1 MVSAKDNADT
11 KYPQIVQRKTG
22 GTQLPNAALR
32 VKDSGYPTLAGAE
45 CETANC
51 SKELYQYGDIIGCSN
66 GMQEIY
72 RLIEKVAD
80 SESTVIITG
89 ESGTGKGM
97 VARAIHGRSNRR
109 ERSFITINCGA
120 IPENL
125 LESELFGHV
134 RGAFTGASSNKLGKF
149 ELAKGGTVFLDEI
162 GDMSTNL
169 QVKILRVLEEREF
182 EQVGG
187 SKTLH
192 ADVRIIAATHA
203 DLEELVDQ
211 RKFRE
216 DLFYRLYVV
225 PIEVPAL
232 RERRSDIP
240 LLVSHFLHEF
250 NKRNDRNVEG
260 VSEDA
265 LKAMQAYSWPG
276 NVRELKNAMERMVVL
291 KGEGWI
297 ETHDLSQKLMKGNE
311 ASGMGNITISEDGI
325 NLNSAVTEYER
336 ALILESLKRTN
347 WVKNQAAKLLQL
359 NRTTLVEKIKRHNLL
374 EPQAQ

>member
-1 MVSAKDNADT
+1 
-11 KYPQIVQRKTG
+11 
-22 GTQLPNAALR
+22 
-32 VKDSGYPTLAGAE
+32 
-45 CETANC
+45 
-51 SKELYQYGDIIGCSN
+51 
-66 GMQEIY
+66 MQEIY
-72 RLIEKVAD
+72 ALIERVAD
-80 SESTVIITG
+80 SESTVVITG

-97 VARAIHGRSNRR
+97 VARAIHSRSKRR
-109 ERSFITINCGA
+109 ERAFITINCGA

-134 RGAFTGASSNKLGKF
+134 RGAFTGASSNKPGKF
-149 ELAKGGTVFLDEI
+149 ELAKGGTIFLDEI

-203 DLEELVDQ
+203 DLEELVEQ

-225 PIEVPAL
+225 PIKVPAL
-232 RERRSDIP
+232 HERRSDIP
-240 LLVSHFLHEF
+240 LLISHFLNDF
-250 NKRNDRNVEG
+250 NKKNGRNVEG
-260 VSEDA
+260 VSDDA
-265 LKAMQAYSWPG
+265 LKTMQAYSWPG

-291 KGEGWI
+291 KGGGWI
-297 ETHDLSQKLMKGNE
+297 ELQDLSQKLKKGNQVAE
-311 ASGMGNITISEDGI
+311 PANINISESGI

-374 EPQAQ
+374 EPQTQ

>member
-1 MVSAKDNADT
+1 LLS
-11 KYPQIVQRKTG
+11 
-22 GTQLPNAALR
+22 AALKA
-32 VKDSGYPTLAGAE
+32 KDSGCPTLATAE
-45 CETANC
+45 CETADC
-51 SKELYQYGDIIGCSN
+51 PTDSHKYGDIIGCSR
-66 GMQEIY
+66 GMREIY
-72 RLIEKVAD
+72 SLIEKVAE
-80 SESTVIITG
+80 SESTVVITG

-97 VARAIHGRSNRR
+97 VARAIHNRSNRR

-134 RGAFTGASSNKLGKF
+134 RGAFTGASSNKPGKF

-162 GDMSTNL
+162 GDMSTKL

-203 DLEELVDQ
+203 DLEKLVEQ

-225 PIEVPAL
+225 PIKVPAL
-232 RERRSDIP
+232 HERRSDIP
-240 LLVSHFLHEF
+240 LLIFHFLNEF
-250 NKRNDRNVEG
+250 NKKNGRNVEG
-260 VSEDA
+260 VSDDA

-291 KGEGWI
+291 KGGGWI
-297 ETHDLSQKLMKGNE
+297 EPQDLSQKLMKGNQGSE
-311 ASGMGNITISEDGI
+311 PVNITISEDGI

-374 EPQAQ
+374 EPHAQ

>member
-1 MVSAKDNADT
+1 LLS
-11 KYPQIVQRKTG
+11 
-22 GTQLPNAALR
+22 AALTE
-32 VKDSGYPTLAGAE
+32 KDAGYATPGSVE
-45 CETANC
+45 CVHADCLTQ
-51 SKELYQYGDIIGCSN
+51 SDKYGDIIGCSRE
-66 GMQEIY
+66 MRKIY
-72 RLIEKVAD
+72 GLIEKVAD
-80 SESTVIITG
+80 SESTVVITG

-97 VARAIHGRSNRR
+97 VARAIHKRSNRK

-134 RGAFTGASSNKLGKF
+134 RGAFTGASSNKPGKF

-203 DLEELVDQ
+203 DLEELVEQ
-211 RKFRE
+211 KKFRE

-225 PIEVPAL
+225 PIKVPPL
-232 RERRSDIP
+232 QQRRSDIP
-240 LLVSHFLHEF
+240 LLISHFLHEF
-250 NKRNDRNVEG
+250 NKKNGRNVEG
-260 VSEDA
+260 VSEEA
-265 LKAMQAYSWPG
+265 LKVMQTYSWPG
-276 NVRELKNAMERMVVL
+276 NVRELKNTMERMVVL

-297 ETHDLSQKLMKGNE
+297 EPQDLSQKLMKGNDGSE
-311 ASGMGNITISEDGI
+311 MANISISEDGI

-359 NRTTLVEKIKRHNLL
+359 NRTTLVEKIKRHKLV
-374 EPQAQ
+374 EPNAE

>member
-1 MVSAKDNADT
+1 LLS
-11 KYPQIVQRKTG
+11 
-22 GTQLPNAALR
+22 AALK
-32 VKDSGYPTLAGAE
+32 VKDPEGPTPATAE
-45 CETANC
+45 SESADCVTD
-51 SKELYQYGDIIGCSN
+51 SYKYGDIIGCSRE
-66 GMQEIY
+66 MREIY
-72 RLIEKVAD
+72 SLIEKVAE
-80 SESTVIITG
+80 SESTVVITG

-97 VARAIHGRSNRR
+97 VARAIHNRSNRR

-134 RGAFTGASSNKLGKF
+134 RGAFTGASANKPGKF

-162 GDMSTNL
+162 GDMSTKL

-203 DLEELVDQ
+203 DLEKLVEQ
-211 RKFRE
+211 GKFRE

-225 PIEVPAL
+225 PIKVPAL
-232 RERRSDIP
+232 HERRSDIP
-240 LLVSHFLHEF
+240 LLVFHFLNEF
-250 NKRNDRNVEG
+250 NKKNGRNVEG
-260 VSEDA
+260 ISDDA

-291 KGEGWI
+291 KGGGWI
-297 ETHDLSQKLMKGNE
+297 EPHDLSQKLMKGNQGPE
-311 ASGMGNITISEDGI
+311 SMNITISEDGI

-359 NRTTLVEKIKRHNLL
+359 NRTTLVEKIKRHNLS
-374 EPQAQ
+374 EPHAQ

>member
-1 MVSAKDNADT
+1 M
-11 KYPQIVQRKTG
+11 
-22 GTQLPNAALR
+22 LNAALK
-32 VKDSGYPTLAGAE
+32 VKDSGHPPPA
-45 CETANC
+45 TAAC
-51 SKELYQYGDIIGCSN
+51 QAADDPARSHKYGDIIGCSKE
-66 GMQEIY
+66 MCTIY
-72 RLIEKVAD
+72 SLIEKVAD
-80 SESTVIITG
+80 SESTVVITG

-97 VARAIHGRSNRR
+97 VARAIHSRSNRR
-109 ERSFITINCGA
+109 ERSLITINCGA

-134 RGAFTGASSNKLGKF
+134 RGAFTGASSNKPGKF

-203 DLEELVDQ
+203 DLESLVVK

-225 PIEVPAL
+225 PIKVPAL
-232 RERRSDIP
+232 RERKSDIP
-240 LLVSHFLHEF
+240 LLISHFLHEF
-250 NKRNDRNVEG
+250 NKKNGRRVEG

-265 LKAMQAYSWPG
+265 LKAMQSYSWPG
-276 NVRELKNAMERMVVL
+276 NVRELKNAVERMVVL
-291 KGEGWI
+291 KEGGWI
-297 ETHDLSQKLMKGNE
+297 ESQDLSQKLMKE
-311 ASGMGNITISEDGI
+311 THCSEPANISMSEDGI

-374 EPQAQ
+374 EPLSQ